1 MKTEYRM
8 ACSGEGRGHAKH
20 NWAKKNM
27 AKAVQSTVDANHH
40 AEMHPNGFY
49 NRACAP
55 YVVETR
61 EVSNWQ
67 QPQDMAQVVIADD
80 IAIEVTE

>member
-8 ACSGEGRGHAKH
+8 ACTGEGRQHSKH
-20 NWAKKNM
+20 NWGKKNM
-27 AKAVQSTVDANHH
+27 AKANQSVLDANHH
-40 AEMHPNGFY
+40 AEMHPDGFY

-67 QPQDMAQVVIADD
+67 QPQDVEAPLIVDD
-80 IAIEVTE
+80 LT